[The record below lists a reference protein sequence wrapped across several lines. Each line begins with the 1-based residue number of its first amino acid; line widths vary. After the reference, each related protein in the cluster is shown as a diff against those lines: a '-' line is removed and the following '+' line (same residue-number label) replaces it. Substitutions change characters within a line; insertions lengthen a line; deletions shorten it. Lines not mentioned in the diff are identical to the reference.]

1 MSGGTLGVLLAGGR
15 GRRLGRGPKAF
26 VTLVGVTL
34 LERARTTLLEVCDEV
49 VVCAPDDLA
58 RRSPIPL
65 EGLVRDRPEGAGPLA
80 GLVAGLAARSFHRA
94 VLLAVDFPL
103 MTAALLEAFLDRLG
117 SHDAV
122 VARPSGVV
130 QPLVAAFGPG
140 ARALL
145 RAAWEEGERSV
156 AAALHRLE
164 VRWIDDAERAALDPS
179 GDSFLNV
186 NTPADWERAARIL
199 AGRPP
204 G

>member
-1 MSGGTLGVLLAGGR
+1 MSGGTLGVLLAGGH
-15 GRRLGRGPKAF
+15 GRRLGLGPKAF
-26 VTLVGVTL
+26 VTLGGLTL
-34 LERARTTLLEVCDEV
+34 LERARRTVLEVCDDV

-65 EGLVRDRPEGAGPLA
+65 DGVVHDRPEGSGPLA
-80 GLVAGLAARSFHRA
+80 GLVAGLAARSFGRA
-94 VLLAVDFPL
+94 VVLAVDFPL
-103 MTAALLEAFLDRLG
+103 VTAALLEDFLGRLG
-117 SHDAV
+117 AHDAV
-122 VARPSGVV
+122 VARPGGVP
-130 QPLVAAFGPG
+130 QPLVAALGPG

-145 RAAWEEGERSV
+145 QAAWEEGERSV
-156 AAALHRLE
+156 AAALHRLD
-164 VRWIDDAERAALDPS
+164 VRWLDGAELAALDPS